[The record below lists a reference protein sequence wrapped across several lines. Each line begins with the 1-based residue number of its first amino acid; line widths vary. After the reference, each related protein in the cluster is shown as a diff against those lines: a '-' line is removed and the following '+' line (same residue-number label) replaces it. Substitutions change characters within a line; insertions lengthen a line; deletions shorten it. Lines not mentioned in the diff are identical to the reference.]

1 MACVVSMQMDASMD
15 VRMSL
20 VFFLEWVSPVARAE
34 QSLGKPDLDS
44 VRRVAICPYSPISP
58 AGVNF
63 ASCSMSLIPSRLED
77 PVSCHSGPV
86 SHKEEAAP
94 FAWN

>member
-1 MACVVSMQMDASMD
+1 MACVVRMQMDASI
-15 VRMSL
+15 RMSL

-94 FAWN
+94 FTWN

>member
-1 MACVVSMQMDASMD
+1 MDASI
-15 VRMSL
+15 RTPL

-44 VRRVAICPYSPISP
+44 VRRVAICPYSTISP